1 MGEREELQHV
11 KKIFFAIQ
19 SISKSIIIPTEVVG
33 STVEENHYSWSFVD
47 L

>member
-1 MGEREELQHV
+1 MGEREELKQV
-11 KKIFFAIQ
+11 KKNFFAIQ
-19 SISKSIIIPTEVVG
+19 PISKSIIIPTKVVG